1 MQPIEKLVI
10 IIIDPII
17 FPKIKPEINA
27 NGEPKP
33 KSKTQITENKKKV
46 IKKIKNFD
54 FYNQLKI
61 EYYLLGKSN
70 LLFD

>member
-1 MQPIEKLVI
+1 VQPIEKLVI

-46 IKKIKNFD
+46 IKKNKKF
-54 FYNQLKI
+54 
-61 EYYLLGKSN
+61 
-70 LLFD
+70 